1 MDSEPRLLGTSQA
14 NEISQTY
21 GLCHSPLRR
30 RPRLPR
36 APTSPRSPRAPF
48 VKPLKKKKR
57 NKASRNTNVRKQAK
71 KGSRDLLFKGSVRA
85 TRNVGGFFSSKQQPP
100 EGRKC
105 RGCSRRPCP
114 KSTLG
119 FWTRRG
125 RPKQPTAAGP
135 RPSRPPRGS
144 TPETPPVWRG
154 PACQRVIPPKTIRSV
169 CVCVW

>member
-1 MDSEPRLLGTSQA
+1 VSLVSWERA
-14 NEISQTY
+14 RQTKY
-21 GLCHSPLRR
+21 PKPTVYATHRFAAARVYLV
-30 RPRLPR
+30 RPLPR
-36 APTSPRSPRAPF
+36 VLHARLSLSR
-48 VKPLKKKKR
+48 KKERKKR

-154 PACQRVIPPKTIRSV
+154 PACQRVIPPKTIRSL
-169 CVCVW
+169 CVCVR

>member
-1 MDSEPRLLGTSQA
+1 MVSLVSWERARQTKSPKPAVHATYRFAAARVYLVRPLPRVFHARLLSIQK
-14 NEISQTY
+14 Q
-21 GLCHSPLRR
+21 
-30 RPRLPR
+30 
-36 APTSPRSPRAPF
+36 
-48 VKPLKKKKR
+48 KKKINIANR
-57 NKASRNTNVRKQAK
+57 STNIRKQAK
-71 KGSRDLLFKGSVRA
+71 KCSRVLLFKGNVRA
-85 TRNVGGFFSSKQQPP
+85 TRNVRGFFSSKQQPP

-154 PACQRVIPPKTIRSV
+154 PACQRVIPPQIIRSL
-169 CVCVW
+169 CVRVVR